1 MPTPVSGLPI
11 SFSDIQ
17 TEFGG
22 DNPIGIEEYYQNA
35 AISYT
40 SGVAG
45 IPNTGVIISIEMF
58 YGKSKPAAPP
68 SGSYPPAAVETNQ
81 AVLGTLWG
89 YGNSSLEWITG
100 ASGTNLTRSG
110 GTTFNNIG
118 TYGRYRSP
126 SFVNNQSLIL
136 QAKPGDTLRFT
147 LQTGVASNSDPEV
160 QTLLLHLGS
169 GWYAAASSGVT
180 NGAAG
185 GGFITRTHDITLS
198 ASLAPGNYGIIAHND
213 YSSAGSGSYGT
224 GNFYSL
230 HVVA

>member
-1 MPTPVSGLPI
+1 MPVVASGPI

-22 DNPIGIEEYYQNA
+22 ANPIGIEEYYQNA

-45 IPNTGVIISIEMF
+45 IPNTGALISINMF
-58 YGKSKPAAPP
+58 YGKSKPAA
-68 SGSYPPAAVETNQ
+68 SSYPPPAVETNQ
-81 AVLGTLWG
+81 SAF
-89 YGNSSLEWITG
+89 GNPWPFGNTSYEWLTG

-118 TYGRYRSP
+118 TYARYRTN
-126 SFVNNQSLIL
+126 FVNNQSLIL
-136 QAKPGDTLRFT
+136 QAKPGDALRFV
-147 LQTGVASNSDPEV
+147 LNNGATGAYSEINS
-160 QTLLLHLGS
+160 LLLHLGG
-169 GWYAAASSGVT
+169 GWFNVASR
-180 NGAAG
+180 G
-185 GGFITRTHDITLS
+185 GTGSKTDTIDYTLS
-198 ASLAPGNYGIIAHND
+198 ASLAPGSYGIFAYNN
-213 YSSAGSGSYGT
+213 YTTAGSSSYAS

>member
-22 DNPIGIEEYYQNA
+22 ADPINLDEYYQNSVPSYTLGVTGIPSVVGA
-35 AISYT
+35 AIS
-40 SGVAG
+40 
-45 IPNTGVIISIEMF
+45 IDMF
-58 YGKSKPAAPP
+58 YGKSKPA
-68 SGSYPPAAVETNQ
+68 SYPPAAVQTNQ
-81 AVLGTLWG
+81 ALFPPPWA
-89 YGNSSLEWITG
+89 YGNSSYEWITG

-118 TYGRYRSP
+118 AYGRSRVP

-136 QAKPGDTLRFT
+136 QAKPGDILRFT
-147 LQTGVASNSDPEV
+147 LQTGVSSNSDPEV

-169 GWYAAASSGVT
+169 GWYQAGSSGQT
-180 NGAAG
+180 NGLAG

-213 YSSAGSGSYGT
+213 YSSAASGSYGT

>member
-22 DNPIGIEEYYQNA
+22 ENPIGIEEYYQNA

-45 IPNTGVIISIEMF
+45 IPSVVGAAISIDMF

-68 SGSYPPAAVETNQ
+68 SSYPPAAVESSRAN
-81 AVLGTLWG
+81 LGNPWPF
-89 YGNSSLEWITG
+89 GNTSYEWLTG

-118 TYGRYRSP
+118 AYARYRGNDA
-126 SFVNNQSLIL
+126 NNQSLIL
-136 QAKPGDTLRFT
+136 QAKPGDALRFV
-147 LQTGVASNSDPEV
+147 LNNGVSANYSNEINS
-160 QTLLLHLGS
+160 LWLHLGA
-169 GWYAAASSGVT
+169 GWFLVQSIKL
-180 NGAAG
+180 NGSHTDT
-185 GGFITRTHDITLS
+185 IDYTLS
-198 ASLAPGNYGIIAHND
+198 ASLAPGNYGIYAYNN
-213 YSSAGSGSYGT
+213 YSSAGSSSYAS

>member
-1 MPTPVSGLPI
+1 MPTPSTGQAI

-22 DNPIGIEEYYQNA
+22 ANPIGIDEYYQNA
-35 AISYT
+35 ATTYT

-45 IPNTGVIISIEMF
+45 IPNMGANISLEMF
-58 YGKSKPAAPP
+58 YGKSKAAPP
-68 SGSYPPAAVETNQ
+68 PSSYPPQAVQTNQ

-89 YGNSSLEWITG
+89 YGSSGLEWITG
-100 ASGTNLTRSG
+100 ASGINLTRSG

-118 TYGRYRSP
+118 TYGRNRSP
-126 SFVNNQSLIL
+126 SFVNNQNLIL

-147 LQTGVASNSDPEV
+147 LQTGVVYSSDPEV

-169 GWYAAASSGVT
+169 GWYSAASSGRVT
-180 NGAAG
+180 GDG
-185 GGFITRTHDITLS
+185 GGVFITRTHDITLP
-198 ASLAPGNYGIIAHND
+198 ANLAPGNYGIIAHND
-213 YSSAGSGSYGT
+213 YSSAGSASYGT

>member
-22 DNPIGIEEYYQNA
+22 ANPIGIEEYYQNA

-45 IPNTGVIISIEMF
+45 IPNVNAIISMEMF
-58 YGKSKPAAPP
+58 YGKSKTAPP
-68 SGSYPPAAVETNQ
+68 PSVSYPPAAVQTNQ
-81 AVLGTLWG
+81 TAF
-89 YGNSSLEWITG
+89 GNPWPFANTNYEWLTG
-100 ASGTNLTRSG
+100 ASGTNLTRAG

-118 TYGRYRSP
+118 SYGGNRAN
-126 SFVNNQSLIL
+126 FINNQSLIL
-136 QAKPGDTLRFT
+136 QAKPGDALRFVV
-147 LQTGVASNSDPEV
+147 QNGAQSSGDYEINS
-160 QTLLLHLGS
+160 LLLHLGG
-169 GWYAAASSGVT
+169 GWFLVQSI
-180 NGAAG
+180 GAYG
-185 GGFITRTHDITLS
+185 SHTDTIDYTLS
-198 ASLAPGNYGIIAHND
+198 ASLAPGSYGIFAYNN
-213 YSSAGSGSYGT
+213 YTSAASSSYAS

>member
-22 DNPIGIEEYYQNA
+22 ADPIGIEEYYQNA

-45 IPNTGVIISIEMF
+45 IPNVNAIISMEMF

-68 SGSYPPAAVETNQ
+68 STYPPAAVQTNQ
-81 AVLGTLWG
+81 AALGTLYG
-89 YGNSSLEWITG
+89 YGSSSLEWITG

-110 GTTFNNIG
+110 GSTFNNIG
-118 TYGRYRSP
+118 TYGRSRNP
-126 SFVNNQSLIL
+126 SFANNQNLIL
-136 QAKPGDTLRFT
+136 QAKPGDTLSFT
-147 LQTGVASNSDPEV
+147 LQTGVNSNSDPEV

-169 GWYAAASSGVT
+169 GWYQAASSGVT
-180 NGAAG
+180 YGSG
-185 GGFITRTHDITLS
+185 GYFTRTHSITLS

>member
-22 DNPIGIEEYYQNA
+22 ANPIGIEEYYQNA

-45 IPNTGVIISIEMF
+45 IPNVNAIISMEMF

-68 SGSYPPAAVETNQ
+68 SSYPPPAVESSRAN
-81 AVLGTLWG
+81 LGNPWPF
-89 YGNSSLEWITG
+89 GNTSYEWLTG

-110 GTTFNNIG
+110 GSTFNNIG
-118 TYGRYRSP
+118 AYGRYRG
-126 SFVNNQSLIL
+126 NDANHQNLIL
-136 QAKPGDTLRFT
+136 QAKPGDALRFV
-147 LQTGVASNSDPEV
+147 LNNGAISSGDYEINS
-160 QTLLLHLGS
+160 LHLHLGV
-169 GWYAAASSGVT
+169 GWFLVQSVG
-180 NGAAG
+180 AG
-185 GGFITRTHDITLS
+185 GSHTDTINYTLS
-198 ASLAPGNYGIIAHND
+198 ASLAPGNYGIYAYNN
-213 YSSAGSGSYGT
+213 YSSAGSSSYAS